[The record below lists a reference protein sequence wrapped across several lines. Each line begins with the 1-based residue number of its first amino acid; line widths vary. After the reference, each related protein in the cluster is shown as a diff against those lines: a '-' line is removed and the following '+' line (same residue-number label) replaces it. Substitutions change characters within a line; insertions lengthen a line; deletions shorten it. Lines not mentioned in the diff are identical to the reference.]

1 MGIAK
6 KFLSLAVSFLC
17 FVCGLFVLLDALRDL
32 SSVEATKLTWVME
45 DGNDINM
52 EVLEEGPVSGS
63 RLVALCL
70 LPLDCEVKLNGN
82 NIMTGSTAMTMAID
96 MQKQYWLKREY
107 EENLSKPTLVITEY
121 VEG

>member
-32 SSVEATKLTWVME
+32 SNVEATKLTWVLEESNNIRMEAVE
-45 DGNDINM
+45 DG
-52 EVLEEGPVSGS
+52 LVSGS
-63 RLVALCL
+63 RIVTLLL

-82 NIMTGSTAMTMAID
+82 NVAIGNTAVTTAID
-96 MQKQYWLKREY
+96 IQKQYWFKREY
-107 EENLSKPTLVITEY
+107 EENLSKLTLIITEY